1 MKKYLLLVLMAF
13 VTCSMSAQLVTSTT
27 VSKTKKQV
35 SNSGMFFEVGIG
47 ALGGDVEGDGVSLD
61 LGLGYR
67 KGFNQYVAWDIL
79 KVKAMAEVSNL
90 GETITPQLMTGIRG
104 TSPALFANVTAFGS
118 FSGGYGYVID
128 AEEGGFAYEIQ
139 AGLNI
144 TPKFYVAF
152 VYDNQGLSIEDYDIN
167 FSFTGARLGIRF

>member
-1 MKKYLLLVLMAF
+1 MKKYLLFMLVAF
-13 VTCSMSAQLVTSTT
+13 ICSSMSAQLVTSTT
-27 VSKTKKQV
+27 ITRTKKQV
-35 SNSGMFFEVGIG
+35 SNSGMFFEVGVG

-79 KVKAMAEVSNL
+79 KLKALAEVSNL

-104 TSPALFANVTAFGS
+104 TSPVLFGNATAFGS
-118 FSGGYGYVID
+118 FNGGYGYVID